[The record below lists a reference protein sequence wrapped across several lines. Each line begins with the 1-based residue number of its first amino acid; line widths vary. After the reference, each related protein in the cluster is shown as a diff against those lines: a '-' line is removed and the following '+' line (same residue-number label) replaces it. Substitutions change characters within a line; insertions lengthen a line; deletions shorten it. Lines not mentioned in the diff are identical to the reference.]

1 MNLPD
6 NFQHLLEQSAARH
19 DHLCPRQI
27 LGVRMGLL
35 AAKILHLDLPQ
46 SDKRLYTIVETDGCG
61 MDGIAVATGC
71 SPGRRSMR
79 ILDYGKM
86 AATFIDTKTR
96 EAVRLSPHPQTRL
109 LWDQYAPDAPDRWHG
124 YLQAY
129 QVMPDEVLLIA
140 LPVKFNF
147 SLEKTISL
155 PDQRA
160 ICEACDEEIINQ
172 RQIVADGHV
181 LCQSCAGQSYY
192 SYQGRPE
199 DLSGAQHISNKFLD
213 PKTSIVSTSMWL
225 HETPLICDQTV
236 DLPVICFV
244 GKSGCGK
251 TTLIEKLIPELK
263 ARGFRI
269 GTVKHHA
276 HPGFDI
282 DKPGKDTW
290 RHAQAGSDHVVI
302 AAPDKIASIRKLT
315 DRLDLEKI
323 AANFTDVD
331 LIITEGFSRTHFPK
345 IEILR
350 SDWNVEPL
358 DQIVN
363 RVAWVTD
370 NPDLETD
377 LPAYSLEDIHGLADF
392 IVHTFIE

>member
-1 MNLPD
+1 
-6 NFQHLLEQSAARH
+6 
-19 DHLCPRQI
+19 
-27 LGVRMGLL
+27 
-35 AAKILHLDLPQ
+35 
-46 SDKRLYTIVETDGCG
+46 
-61 MDGIAVATGC
+61 
-71 SPGRRSMR
+71 
-79 ILDYGKM
+79 
-86 AATFIDTKTR
+86 
-96 EAVRLSPHPQTRL
+96 
-109 LWDQYAPDAPDRWHG
+109 
-124 YLQAY
+124 
-129 QVMPDEVLLIA
+129 
-140 LPVKFNF
+140 
-147 SLEKTISL
+147 
-155 PDQRA
+155 
-160 ICEACDEEIINQ
+160 
-172 RQIVADGHV
+172 
-181 LCQSCAGQSYY
+181 
-192 SYQGRPE
+192 
-199 DLSGAQHISNKFLD
+199 
-213 PKTSIVSTSMWL
+213 MWL